1 MSMYSGVRSH
11 ASEAT
16 AADQSRSTA
25 GRGSRLA
32 AVGVAVL
39 LSVGFSGAAHAA
51 GDGRPSDTGIEN
63 GDLVAVCHEGHTI
76 WVSEPAL
83 SAHLDHGDEQG
94 PCGSETGS
102 QAGGSDEGGSQE
114 GGSDE
119 GGSQEGGSDEGGS
132 QEGGS
137 DEGGS
142 QEGGSD
148 EGAGG
153 ETVATPTPTPTP
165 EKAEDP
171 AKADREGAEKGGAE
185 KSAAKKSGTVKDK
198 DKDEVK
204 DKDTRAKDET
214 SVKAKD
220 SDEVLGDAGERPEV
234 GDEADDT
241 DADVIR
247 GVDEVPAA
255 NRTAAVV
262 LPQTGAR
269 DHLALQAGAGL
280 GLLAAGAAMLLGRRR
295 VSHT

>member
-102 QAGGSDEGGSQE
+102 QA
-114 GGSDE
+114 
-119 GGSQEGGSDEGGS
+119 GGSDEGGS